1 MIFTLN
7 LSHEITYKE
16 ETIYFDTIEGLDIG
30 SETCFCYHF
39 YFDDVCLRTDLIW
52 SGSKKPLTKKEKD
65 IIESGFPPLPR
76 DDENL
81 FIPVGRYSLL
91 QTLPVSDKSK
101 LTRVILPF
109 TSKKQEGKL
118 YVRFIKENVLECV
131 MQLFF
136 PE

>member
-16 ETIYFDTIEGLDIG
+16 ETIYFDTIEGLAVG

-52 SGSKKPLTKKEKD
+52 SGSRKPLTKKEKD

>member
-1 MIFTLN
+1 M
-7 LSHEITYKE
+7 
-16 ETIYFDTIEGLDIG
+16 
-30 SETCFCYHF
+30 
-39 YFDDVCLRTDLIW
+39 
-52 SGSKKPLTKKEKD
+52 
-65 IIESGFPPLPR
+65 
-76 DDENL
+76 
-81 FIPVGRYSLL
+81 GRYSLL